1 MKLTKEEKLKYVRQ
15 YINGERI
22 ATPDGYKNRRAFMSS
37 LAGWAKRYKEEGE
50 AGLDRKK
57 CRSIPLKTKLE
68 VVRRI
73 RDGERNSDVAKETGF
88 SPALITHWCGL
99 YFDSLENGVN
109 SVHREREET
118 PMDENTDAKQDEKSE
133 LKRLREENEYLRTE
147 NAVLKNLRALRIEEQ
162 RQKRKQK

>member
-15 YINGERI
+15 YISGEKI
-22 ATPDGYKNRRAFMSS
+22 ATPDGYKNRRAFMAS

-50 AGLDRKK
+50 AGLDRKEK
-57 CRSIPLKTKLE
+57 RFASLETKLE
-68 VVRRI
+68 IVRRI

-88 SPALITHWCGL
+88 SSASITQWCGL
-99 YFDSLENGVN
+99 YFDSLGNSVN
-109 SVHREREET
+109 LVHREREET
-118 PMDENTDAKQDEKSE
+118 PMDESTNAKQDEKSE

-147 NAVLKNLRALRIEEQ
+147 NAVLKKLRALRIKEQ